1 MQKWSGQV
9 KLLPAVRMFLGEKG
23 RRDLLAYLVN
33 DTFVFNTAFLT
44 DITRHLN
51 SLNLK
56 LQGKHGILPTV
67 MSYV

>member
-1 MQKWSGQV
+1 
-9 KLLPAVRMFLGEKG
+9 MFLGEKG